1 MANYPFY
8 QPPMQPMYGQAAMY
22 QNPYMGQPV
31 AAPMPQQMPQTT
43 VPVAGN
49 VAVQT
54 ASQPGFVCRPVA
66 SQEEAKAVPTDFSG
80 NMLVMT
86 DLSHGAIYT
95 KVLDPV
101 TGSAQ
106 FAVYQRAG
114 ENTAQQEQAAAS
126 VVQQTDYAPY
136 FEDMG
141 QRLEKL
147 SGRVNDLFEKLDS
160 RPRITARA
168 EKKAVSAE

>member
-8 QPPMQPMYGQAAMY
+8 QPPMQPMYGQTAMY

-31 AAPMPQQMPQTT
+31 AAPMAQQMPQTQAQMAAN
-43 VPVAGN
+43 VP
-49 VAVQT
+49 VQT

-95 KVLDPV
+95 KVLDPS
-101 TGSAQ
+101 TGSSVFDMYRKVTEDQGTQETVSVAPVP
-106 FAVYQRAG
+106 AVDYTPNFTAIEERLDQMSDRVEDLFDRIESQKKAALRA
-114 ENTAQQEQAAAS
+114 ERKAAA
-126 VVQQTDYAPY
+126 
-136 FEDMG
+136 E
-141 QRLEKL
+141 
-147 SGRVNDLFEKLDS
+147 
-160 RPRITARA
+160 
-168 EKKAVSAE
+168 